1 MKKISFVYDTQKIE
15 FAVMKSKRKS
25 LSIAIQPDGN
35 LLVKAPFFM
44 SDDEIVKWV
53 KTKTG
58 WIVRQRAKILEQQ
71 QQNPPKQYVTGEKF
85 LYLGKEYEL
94 EKGDLFLIDC
104 EKEHEYSAVSET
116 WDFCYVHINYHPH
129 LQEYYNGICES
140 GENVAFHYPQ
150 FYKDC
155 FLKLE
160 SFSYEMNAK
169 IEIKA
174 SAIVL
179 STILDLMTISEKD
192 IPQNIKSCA
201 NYIAEN
207 FTEDISVE
215 FLASIAGL
223 SKYYFIRNFYK
234 YYDSTPY
241 EYLTFCRINHSKNLL
256 ISTNASIEQ
265 IAGDCGFSSVVTFNR
280 CFKNKEG
287 CSPSNFRKGLKM
299 G

>member
-1 MKKISFVYDTQKIE
+1 MLAFETIKSAVFPANWCNRNIISPHSIGRVQTVKPYK
-15 FAVMKSKRKS
+15 
-25 LSIAIQPDGN
+25 LSRSN
-35 LLVKAPFFM
+35 LK
-44 SDDEIVKWV
+44 
-53 KTKTG
+53 
-58 WIVRQRAKILEQQ
+58 
-71 QQNPPKQYVTGEKF
+71 
-85 LYLGKEYEL
+85 LYLLLYTLSGNGKLKYQGKEYEL

-287 CSPSNFRKGLKM
+287 CSPSNFRKRLKM